1 MQIDHNTQGVD
12 RSKISVMLM
21 KLFDHWGLTSAQML
35 GLLGIHKSLRLL
47 FPHNR
52 QLAYDWM
59 TQANRAFGGLS
70 PVSVAEKYGIMG
82 LHQVRS
88 YLDVQRGR

>member
-35 GLLGIHKSLRLL
+35 GLLGYSPTNRGLL
-47 FPHNR
+47 S
-52 QLAYDWM
+52 A
-59 TQANRAFGGLS
+59 
-70 PVSVAEKYGIMG
+70 VSVAEKYGIMG